1 MLGPFAR
8 SYRFCSLRDFGGKQF
23 HCWMSCDLE
32 VTNESARC
40 WEKISS
46 DREFSH
52 DVTAAILVFQNNEM
66 VAMLVFQDNPVGD
79 EPFSYVNTFIC
90 SDNFAYM
97 LATWVKTLNHKWNMT
112 KFTIFT
118 QTIMH
123 IVYPPPPTTPKFRI
137 TIVSNFSWV
146 IQSSQE
152 KTVVMLNFGGQTRCI
167 MVVNT
172 RKQEANENHFRLP
185 QEYQS
190 FLLSAT
196 IR

>member
-123 IVYPPPPTTPKFRI
+123 IVYPPPPTP
-137 TIVSNFSWV
+137 
-146 IQSSQE
+146 
-152 KTVVMLNFGGQTRCI
+152 NFG
-167 MVVNT
+167 
-172 RKQEANENHFRLP
+172 
-185 QEYQS
+185 
-190 FLLSAT
+190 
-196 IR
+196 